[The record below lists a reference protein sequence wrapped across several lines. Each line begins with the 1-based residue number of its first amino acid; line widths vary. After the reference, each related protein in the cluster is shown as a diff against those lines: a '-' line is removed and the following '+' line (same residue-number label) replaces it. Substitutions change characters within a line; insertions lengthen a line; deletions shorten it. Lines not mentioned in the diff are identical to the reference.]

1 MIAYEDALRTVLANA
16 PRLDRVGVTL
26 DESVRRVLAE
36 AVRADRDHPPFNRS
50 AMDGYA
56 VRSADIEDVPAM
68 LSVIE
73 VIAAGRTPTQRIG
86 EGQCAKIMTGAPVP
100 EGADTVVM
108 VEHTESPGAGKATI
122 LKAPKRGANIC
133 PRGEDF
139 RRGDRVFPL
148 GRVIRPQE
156 VAVLAALGVDDVPVY
171 RAPEVA
177 VLSTGSE
184 IVPVDATVEPCRIRD
199 CNSHSLTVRLAR
211 LGIAALCIGGG
222 MGIATLFER
231 S

>member
-86 EGQCAKIMTGAPVP
+86 E
-100 EGADTVVM
+100 
-108 VEHTESPGAGKATI
+108 
-122 LKAPKRGANIC
+122 
-133 PRGEDF
+133 
-139 RRGDRVFPL
+139 
-148 GRVIRPQE
+148 
-156 VAVLAALGVDDVPVY
+156 
-171 RAPEVA
+171 
-177 VLSTGSE
+177 
-184 IVPVDATVEPCRIRD
+184 
-199 CNSHSLTVRLAR
+199 
-211 LGIAALCIGGG
+211 
-222 MGIATLFER
+222 
-231 S
+231 